1 MAQTDKL
8 TNRRGSS
15 KTVEKEAEREGEEE
29 KKVEQEEETKQTKG
43 DHLAQT
49 ERGDVSGGGAS
60 SYQFG
65 LTAKEKVR
73 RKEKNKKRST

>member
-1 MAQTDKL
+1 LRKRQK
-8 TNRRGSS
+8 
-15 KTVEKEAEREGEEE
+15 EKEKKEE
-29 KKVEQEEETKQTKG
+29 KVEQEEETKQTKG